1 MCEEQT
7 NQIFALDI
15 GTRSVV
21 GLLVEPDA
29 SGKFRLLGYEREEHI
44 ERSMLDGQIH
54 DVVAVADVI
63 SRVKQRLEQKLNV
76 KLTHVAV
83 AAAGRSLHTQRMET
97 ARDITGAG
105 QITRNDI
112 IALEL
117 TAVQQAQHILA
128 EQNKANDFTQYYC
141 VGYSVVNY
149 VLDGQIIGSLID
161 QRGHEAKVDVIAT
174 FLPRVVVDSLV
185 AALKRAGLE
194 MLALTLE
201 PIAAIN
207 VLVPSTM
214 RRLNVA
220 LVDIGAGTSDIA
232 ITGEGTVSAYGMV
245 PTAGDEITDA
255 LSQAYLLDFN
265 VAEELKRRLSSEEEV
280 VFSDILGMEYQCT
293 SAEVIEKIDADIQ
306 HLASLISERILALNG
321 KAPQAVMLIGGGSLT
336 PNLTQKVAELL
347 ELPAAR
353 VAVRGTEAI
362 QTFTDK
368 NELSGPEFV
377 TPLGIAVA
385 AQLHPIKYLT
395 VYLNDEPVRV
405 FDLKEMTVGDV
416 LLYAGIDLKRLH
428 GRPGLAMTV
437 HINGR
442 MRIIPGAHGSAPTL
456 LLNGE
461 ETQLD
466 TPVQPEDRI
475 TFRAGKDG
483 EAASARPIDLADN
496 VDTLDVTLNDTPL
509 SLSPFVMINGERAEW
524 TTPLN
529 DRDEVTI
536 HLPHTLRDVLSAA
549 NQLQAEMDI
558 QKAAF
563 TINGRS
569 MTYAYCPYTFIVNGE
584 SVTLDDPIHRG
595 DRIMFDRQ
603 AVRLPSIQEMLP
615 TEEITELATTIT
627 FNGKVIRIPSSE
639 TEVLMDG
646 ERVEMSEPIHAG
658 AEIIVKVRF
667 KREPVFSDAFRYVDD
682 NLHASDPGKT
692 LVTTING
699 EPASFQDPVRTGD
712 VLEFRW
718 E

>member
-21 GLLVEPDA
+21 GLLVEPDS
-29 SGKFRLLGYEREEHI
+29 SGKFRVLGYEREEHV

-54 DVVAVADVI
+54 DVIAVADVI
-63 SRVKQRLEQKLNV
+63 SRVKKNLEQKLNV
-76 KLTHVAV
+76 TLTHVAV
-83 AAAGRSLHTQRMET
+83 AAAGRSLHTQRMKIS
-97 ARDITGAG
+97 RDITGTG
-105 QITRNDI
+105 QLTRNDI

-117 TAVQQAQHILA
+117 TAVQQAQHVLA
-128 EQNKANDFTQYYC
+128 EQNKANDFSQYYC

-149 VLDGQIIGSLID
+149 FLDGEMIGSLID
-161 QRGHEAKVDVIAT
+161 QRGREASADVIST
-174 FLPRVVVDSLV
+174 FLPRVVVDSLI
-185 AALKRAGLE
+185 AALKRAELE

-232 ITGEGTVSAYGMV
+232 ITGDGTVSAYGMV

-265 VAEELKRRLSSEEEV
+265 VAEELKRRLSTEEKV
-280 VFSDILGMEYQCT
+280 VFSDILGMEYECP
-293 SAEVIEKIDADIQ
+293 SAEVVEKIDADIQ
-306 HLASLISERILALNG
+306 NLASLISERILALNG

-336 PNLTQKVAELL
+336 PNLTRKVAELL
-347 ELPAAR
+347 EMPAAR
-353 VAVRGTEAI
+353 VAVRGADAI

-368 NELSGPEFV
+368 AELSGPEFV

-385 AQLHPIKYLT
+385 ARLHPIKYLT
-395 VYLNDEPVRV
+395 VYLNDEPLRI

-442 MRIIPGAHGSAPTL
+442 MRMIPGEHGSAPTL

-461 ETQLD
+461 STQLD
-466 TPVQPEDRI
+466 APVQPGDRI
-475 TFRAGKDG
+475 TFAAGKDG
-483 EAASARPIDLADN
+483 ETASARPIDLADN
-496 VDTLDVTLNDTPL
+496 VDTLDVTLNDIPL
-509 SLSPFVMINGERAEW
+509 SLSPFVTINGERTEW
-524 TTPLN
+524 DTLLH

-549 NQLQAEMDI
+549 GQLRPEMDI
-558 QKAAF
+558 QTMPF
-563 TINGRS
+563 TINGRA
-569 MTYAYCPYTFIVNGE
+569 MTYVYCPYSFVINGE
-584 SVTLDDPIHRG
+584 SAMLDDQVHRG
-595 DRIMFDRQ
+595 DIIMFDRQ
-603 AVRLPSIQEMLP
+603 AVKLPSIQEMLP

-646 ERVEMSEPIHAG
+646 ERVEMSDPIHAN
-658 AEIIVKVRF
+658 ASIVVKVRF

-682 NLHASDPGKT
+682 NLHTSELGKA

-699 EPASFQDPVRTGD
+699 EPASFQDPVKTGD